1 MSSKS
6 ENNCWEFYGIRYA
19 QGTVIGAAIVYLLLS
34 QNEPLKR
41 LLFIPD
47 DPKDFGMAHL
57 TLLAIYGLTFCYISS
72 AHILVLHAGRGLLFK
87 SAINQNPYKG
97 ILPRMLAMFA
107 IPIGIPLLL
116 MTLKTIDSVGFGAIC
131 SYSRILYMQ
140 ALVII
145 SIFGSKWK
153 KSLEYYQEIIKKRK
167 IIDNAEY
174 IESYRH
180 MREHGN
186 SFLIVVFQVFL
197 SFPLYSICSSDWETP
212 KQTVYI
218 LATIFFWIIPAASI
232 WAYATRI
239 ESNLQNL

>member
-1 MSSKS
+1 MSKS
-6 ENNCWEFYGIRYA
+6 SEKNWWEFYGIRYA
-19 QGTVIGAAIVYLLLS
+19 QGAVTGAAIVYLLLS
-34 QNEPLKR
+34 QNESLKR
-41 LLFIPD
+41 LLFLPD

-72 AHILVLHAGRGLLFK
+72 APILVLHAGRGLLFK
-87 SAINQNPYKG
+87 NAINPTPYKG
-97 ILPRMLAMFA
+97 ILSRMLAMLA

-116 MTLKTIDSVGFGAIC
+116 MTLKVIDSVGFGAIC
-131 SYSRILYMQ
+131 SYACILCMQ
-140 ALVII
+140 ALII
-145 SIFGSKWK
+145 INIFGSKWG
-153 KSLEYYQEIIKKRK
+153 KSLKYYQEIIKKRQ

-186 SFLIVVFQVFL
+186 SFLIVIFQIFL
-197 SFPLYSICSSDWETP
+197 SFPLYSICSSGWETP

-218 LATIFFWIIPAASI
+218 LATIFFWITPAAFI
-232 WAYATRI
+232 WGYATRI